1 MAWPRAELR
10 EPFKSWD
17 YLRFEFVLRFDLK
30 TRLYF
35 SITLLIKDSLLRF
48 DKDVETKVLRFVV
61 RFVVSMGER
70 DESPIRTPQ
79 EVIGEAVTAMYEN
92 YGRYLFGYDAAL
104 TNFEI
109 TATGAVVEFEGG
121 QRAVIGKSNTM
132 RYFKICFQRSVVI
145 EIGACSFKDVII

>member
-1 MAWPRAELR
+1 MNL
-10 EPFKSWD
+10 FKT
-17 YLRFEFVLRFDLK
+17 RICLRFDLK
-30 TRLYF
+30 TRLHF
-35 SITLLIKDSLLRF
+35 SITLLVKDSILRF
-48 DKDVETKVLRFVV
+48 DKDVETKVLRLVVV

-79 EVIGEAVTAMYEN
+79 EVIGEAVAAMYEN
-92 YGRYLFGYDAAL
+92 YGRYLFGYDADTPAL

-132 RYFKICFQRSVVI
+132 HYFKIRFQRSVVI
-145 EIGACSFKDVII
+145 KIGACSFKDVII